1 MGGGMTLPRNDPV
14 FAQVKAMV
22 IERTGHH
29 YYIDKDGQLF
39 ERIAQRM
46 ADRGD
51 ATLAAYRDRLLRA
64 DGDEWPHLE
73 SAVTINE
80 TFFFRFAEQ
89 FDALRTHILPALIEA
104 HRMDKR
110 LRIWSVGC
118 STGAEAH
125 SIAVLLTDLLGDAI
139 ADWRV
144 ALTGTDIDEAALE
157 VARQADYGAWSLRT
171 LGEAERARLF
181 DRSGDRYR
189 LKDRYR
195 GIARFERH
203 NLMAMIAD
211 AAPLH
216 FDGYDLILCRNVLI
230 YFAHDDA
237 TRIVG
242 ALADRLAGDGLL
254 LLGHAEPNPTFD
266 AVADPVQVG
275 GILAYRPHGSVPR
288 PSAPAPEPSR
298 PVAPPVRREPRI
310 ALPPRAVPLPPVPPP
325 VVARAPDA
333 VACYLTALGAMAAGE
348 RERAERGFRDAL
360 YLDRSFAMAHY
371 LLGRHLLAQGRT
383 DDGRRSLTN
392 ALRVAA
398 ALPPDAELAEGEGM
412 TAGAMAAAA
421 RHAITTL

>member
-1 MGGGMTLPRNDPV
+1 MGESMTLPRNDPV

-22 IERTGHH
+22 IARTGHH
-29 YYIDKDGQLF
+29 YYADKDGQLH
-39 ERIAQRM
+39 ERVAQRM
-46 ADRGD
+46 AERGD
-51 ATLAAYRDRLLRA
+51 ATLAAYRDRLLA
-64 DGDEWPHLE
+64 DDGDEWPQLE

-89 FDALRTHILPALIEA
+89 FTALREHILPALIEA
-104 HRMDKR
+104 HRSTRR

-125 SIAVLLTDLLGDAI
+125 SIAVLLHDLLGEGI
-139 ADWRV
+139 ADWRI
-144 ALTGTDIDEAALE
+144 ALTGTDIDEAALT
-157 VARQADYGAWSLRT
+157 VARAADYGAWSLRT

-181 DRSGDRYR
+181 DRTGDRYR
-189 LKDRYR
+189 LKPRYR
-195 GIARFERH
+195 GLARFERH
-203 NLMAMIAD
+203 NLMTMVAD

-242 ALADRLAGDGLL
+242 ALAARLGEGGSL
-254 LLGHAEPNPTFD
+254 LLGHAEPNPAFD
-266 AVADPVQVG
+266 AVADPTQVG
-275 GILAYRPHGSVPR
+275 GILVYRPHGSVPR
-288 PSAPAPEPSR
+288 PTARVAE
-298 PVAPPVRREPRI
+298 PVA
-310 ALPPRAVPLPPVPPP
+310 PVPPP
-325 VVARAPDA
+325 APRAPRIAVPPRPVPPAPPPIVARASDA

-371 LLGRHLLAQGRT
+371 LLGRHLLAAGRI

-398 ALPPDAELAEGEGM
+398 ALPPDTELAEGEGM

-421 RHAITTL
+421 RHAIATL